1 MRSDGEAR
9 RAGEASGV
17 GIAPLDADSLPAQQL
32 LLPTPPRAAPPPL
45 RPQIGRILFRY
56 VPFSTSNFLGFLA
69 PPGFMAVMFPDLE
82 IAKAATV
89 MELKMKIEIIFDKIA
104 VEGGYSI
111 SWSHVWNRFCLCYN
125 VYKLINDGEQLI
137 GFGIKDGDQVCLSYS
152 FTLDSRFFFNG
163 TALASDFRLHFAKH
177 ASSKQNQPERKSGSR
192 VTDIAEHRMS
202 SAWQHAEEN
211 DDHFHE
217 EEQQGSIVVQK
228 QFNLVYRIRE
238 CYRGNSYETVMEMY
252 C

>member
-1 MRSDGEAR
+1 MAFRLFLLPPSRISERTTKAKEKAKRKRKAKHCVCIDLKHPSPLLLLLLLVFSLSLDSVNRERMRSDGEAR

-111 SWSHVWNRFCLCYN
+111 SWY
-125 VYKLINDGEQLI
+125 D
-137 GFGIKDGDQVCLSYS
+137 
-152 FTLDSRFFFNG
+152 
-163 TALASDFRLHFAKH
+163 
-177 ASSKQNQPERKSGSR
+177 
-192 VTDIAEHRMS
+192 
-202 SAWQHAEEN
+202 
-211 DDHFHE
+211 
-217 EEQQGSIVVQK
+217 
-228 QFNLVYRIRE
+228 
-238 CYRGNSYETVMEMY
+238 
-252 C
+252 